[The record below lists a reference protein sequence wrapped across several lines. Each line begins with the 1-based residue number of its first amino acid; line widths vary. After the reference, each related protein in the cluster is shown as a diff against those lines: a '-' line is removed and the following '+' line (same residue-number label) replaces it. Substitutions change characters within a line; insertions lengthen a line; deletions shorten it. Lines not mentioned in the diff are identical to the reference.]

1 MDIAFNKNIWTV
13 PNNSCISIIKREQA
27 TTHLWVEHRLSNGIR
42 IIKTI
47 DDDIS
52 DLMCYLLFCQFV
64 YVN

>member
-13 PNNSCISIIKREQA
+13 PNIIKLEQA
-27 TTHLWVEHRLSNGIR
+27 TTHLWVEHWLANGIR
-42 IIKTI
+42 ILKTI
-47 DDDIS
+47 DDDID